1 MALYE
6 NTSWTDIDSNKTT
19 VISMLCLCSQR
30 QPANTCVLHS
40 WFLPSWDH
48 ADIRTKT
55 TSLSRLPYLYND
67 SGKKSSKLLQGNH
80 YTYNMISSLTMRRC
94 PGINLWN
101 NNLASFMFPSFL
113 SSFAY
118 RRINNVNAWHSSSLR
133 HFIRQPPCTY
143 KSLNLT

>member
-1 MALYE
+1 MFMFTVPASQPTHACYIHDFCPAGIMQ
-6 NTSWTDIDSNKTT
+6 TSGQKQQTYLGCLTFITT
-19 VISMLCLCSQR
+19 Q
-30 QPANTCVLHS
+30 
-40 WFLPSWDH
+40 
-48 ADIRTKT
+48 
-55 TSLSRLPYLYND
+55 
-67 SGKKSSKLLQGNH
+67 GKKTSKLLRGNH

-113 SSFAY
+113 SSFAH
-118 RRINNVNAWHSSSLR
+118 RRINNVNAWRSSSLR